1 MKQDNVIKILF
12 IEDAVEDAEQ
22 VISLLRNHGVA
33 VRPARA
39 ANPDELEKACQELTP
54 DVVLVNPDTRQL
66 TVADAARRMET
77 SGKDFA
83 LVALVT
89 RMDDDIVGDM
99 FEQGVHGIALRSRPE
114 QLVQVVRREFDA
126 LGMRRSVRRL
136 KNALRESER
145 RCDALLASSRDPI
158 AYVHDGMHVR
168 ANQAYLE
175 IFGYDSF
182 EDIEGLTLLDMVAP
196 EHAAAFKG
204 LLKRLAKGEKPPE
217 RIKLKALRAD
227 SEVFD
232 ASVEFSQATF
242 EGEAC
247 LQIVFRRQVQVVDAA
262 LKEQLL
268 RDPATGLFHRTHM
281 LKLIDDAISAAAD
294 GEAGQALLLVEPDN
308 WKTVIGNIGMA
319 NTDNLMATIAT
330 RITESLGEHAV
341 AGRLGERTIGILLDH
356 HSDEQVNAR
365 VDALHKLATDSVFE
379 AGAHSITL
387 TFGIGGSL
395 LGERNASTQL
405 LLEQA
410 DEALRSAQSRGVG
423 ASQIH
428 DPAARDKAEAERERQ
443 WLELVQRA
451 LTEEGFV
458 LYQQQIIS
466 LQDADGDFSEILLR
480 MEGPNGE
487 VTPGYFLPVAERN
500 GLMSAVD
507 RWVIQRAINMLAER
521 KNEAQAFNM
530 FVKLSAQSLTD
541 PTLVAWLREQLQAN
555 RLKQGALVLEMPES
569 KVLTSLKPAQAFVSQ
584 LKPLGV
590 AFALEQ
596 FGSGLNSFQLLR
608 HVDADYLKIDRNF
621 MADLPQQED
630 NRAKIADICRQAREL
645 NKITVAEWVE
655 DAASTSILFACGV
668 DFVQGNFL
676 REPEKVLTAGGAG
689 RPPVRAVS

>member
-1 MKQDNVIKILF
+1 
-12 IEDAVEDAEQ
+12 
-22 VISLLRNHGVA
+22 
-33 VRPARA
+33 
-39 ANPDELEKACQELTP
+39 
-54 DVVLVNPDTRQL
+54 
-66 TVADAARRMET
+66 
-77 SGKDFA
+77 
-83 LVALVT
+83 
-89 RMDDDIVGDM
+89 
-99 FEQGVHGIALRSRPE
+99 
-114 QLVQVVRREFDA
+114 
-126 LGMRRSVRRL
+126 
-136 KNALRESER
+136 
-145 RCDALLASSRDPI
+145 
-158 AYVHDGMHVR
+158 
-168 ANQAYLE
+168 
-175 IFGYDSF
+175 
-182 EDIEGLTLLDMVAP
+182 
-196 EHAAAFKG
+196 
-204 LLKRLAKGEKPPE
+204 
-217 RIKLKALRAD
+217 
-227 SEVFD
+227 
-232 ASVEFSQATF
+232 
-242 EGEAC
+242 
-247 LQIVFRRQVQVVDAA
+247 

-281 LKLIDDAISAAAD
+281 LKLIDDAVSTAAD
-294 GEAGQALLLVEPDN
+294 GKAGQAILLVEPDN

-330 RITESLGEHAV
+330 RITENLGEHAV

-365 VDALHKLATDSVFE
+365 VDALHKLATGVFE

-410 DEALRSAQSRGVG
+410 DEALRSAQSCGVG

-466 LQDADGDFSEILLR
+466 LQDADGDYSEILLR

-541 PTLVAWLREQLQAN
+541 PTLVTWLREQLKAN
-555 RLKQGALVLEMPES
+555 QLKQGALVLEMPES
-569 KVLTSLKPAQAFVSQ
+569 KVLTSLKPAQEFVSQ

-621 MADLPQQED
+621 MAELPQHED
-630 NRAKIADICRQAREL
+630 NRAKIADICEQAREL
-645 NKITVAEWVE
+645 GKITVAEWVE

-676 REPEKVLTAGGAG
+676 REPEKVLTADGVAK
-689 RPPVRAVS
+689 RSVRAVS